1 MSDADLTRDEVRQEL
16 ADEEVRM
23 ALSEGSGA
31 RLLRE
36 IGLWRYL
43 GALLCAAAV
52 AAAVILLFGLG
63 SLFRWLQG

>member
-1 MSDADLTRDEVRQEL
+1 MSDADRVALS
-16 ADEEVRM
+16 DEEVRM

-36 IGLWRYL
+36 IGPWRYL

-52 AAAVILLFGLG
+52 CAAVILLFGLG
-63 SLFRWLQG
+63 PLLRRLQG